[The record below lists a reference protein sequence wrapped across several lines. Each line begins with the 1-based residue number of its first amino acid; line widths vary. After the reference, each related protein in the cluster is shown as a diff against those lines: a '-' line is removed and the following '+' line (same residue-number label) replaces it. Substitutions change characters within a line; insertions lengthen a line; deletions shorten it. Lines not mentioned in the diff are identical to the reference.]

1 MRIIINS
8 EADTVKLGQ
17 RLAGALPQ
25 GSVISLVGNLGAGK
39 TRLVQAF
46 AAAWGAVE
54 GSVTSPT
61 FVLIN
66 EYYTPRGPIY
76 HIDAYRLKDDD
87 EFLNLGPEEYFASNG
102 VTFIEWGNRVERCL
116 PADAIE
122 IAIEIGEG
130 EARVVTIRGLDT
142 V

>member
-1 MRIIINS
+1 MRTQIQT

-17 RLAGALPQ
+17 RLAAALPP
-25 GSVISLVGNLGAGK
+25 GSVVSLVGNLGAGK

-46 AAAWGAVE
+46 AQAWGAAE
-54 GSVTSPT
+54 GFVTSPT

-66 EYYTPRGPIY
+66 EYHTPRGPIY

-116 PADAIE
+116 PPDAIE

-130 EARVVTIRGLDT
+130 DARVVTIRGFKL
-142 V
+142 

>member
-1 MRIIINS
+1 MQIAINN

-17 RLAGALPQ
+17 RLADALAP
-25 GSVISLVGNLGAGK
+25 GSVVSLVGNLGAGK

-46 AAAWGAVE
+46 AQAWGAAD

-66 EYYTPRGPIY
+66 EYHTPRGPIY

-102 VTFIEWGNRVERCL
+102 VTFIEWGNRVERRL

-130 EARVVTIRGLDT
+130 EERVVTIRGLKL
-142 V
+142 